1 MHPHSPACSCTSI
14 SANLARKCT
23 DDPWKARRAEL
34 RREARHYA
42 ADPAPVTRGAVRLSP
57 PWLDAAWR
65 GQIGD
70 GAAAS
75 ADEER
80 IRVEASW
87 GRWLWLVAEL
97 VPNGVLL
104 TSSCFKYDLVLSP
117 RPPVALAVAA
127 CRPGA
132 RHFVAKF
139 DLVRAC
145 IALLC
150 Q

>member
-1 MHPHSPACSCTSI
+1 M
-14 SANLARKCT
+14 
-23 DDPWKARRAEL
+23 
-34 RREARHYA
+34 
-42 ADPAPVTRGAVRLSP
+42 RLSP
-57 PWLDAAWR
+57 PWLDDAWR

-97 VPNGVLL
+97 VPNGVFPTSLVSSTTVPCHQGRLWPLL
-104 TSSCFKYDLVLSP
+104 WLLAELVPDIS
-117 RPPVALAVAA
+117 
-127 CRPGA
+127 
-132 RHFVAKF
+132 F
-139 DLVRAC
+139 DLVCAC